1 MPDYFAARVQSY
13 KEGGIERY
21 VKMANSSEEEKVEV
35 NPKLERRDFV
45 KGLGKFA
52 ALTPPAVTMLLDV
65 SMNSSAI
72 AASGGKPGWGFGDKN
87 HTHTGPRD
95 TGGGA
100 RGQG

>member
-1 MPDYFAARVQSY
+1 
-13 KEGGIERY
+13 
-21 VKMANSSEEEKVEV
+21 MANTCGEDKKEV
-35 NPKLERRDFV
+35 NPSLERREFV

-72 AASGGKPGWGFGDKN
+72 AASGGKPGWGYGDKN

-95 TGGGA
+95 PGGA
-100 RGQG
+100 RGRG